1 MDRVGRCQ
9 LNNLMLSVKPCV
21 IIGYDPGG
29 KEMLRIEFADKF
41 GELLKGEDLGLIPP
55 FPFFPSSC
63 CCCLLGK
70 ESGEELRN

>member
-1 MDRVGRCQ
+1 
-9 LNNLMLSVKPCV
+9 
-21 IIGYDPGG
+21 
-29 KEMLRIEFADKF
+29 MLRIEFADKF
-41 GELLKGEDLGLIPP
+41 GELLKGEGLGLIPP